1 MKIGLFFGSFNP
13 IHHGHLIV
21 AQYMLNQADL
31 DEVWFV
37 VSPQNPLKKG
47 AAIMDAKHRF
57 EMVKLAIKDNPKFKA
72 SDVEFSMS
80 LPSYSSYTLKKLREA
95 HPKNVF
101 YLILGS
107 DNLQHFDKWKD
118 HEHILMKHE
127 LLVYAREGFPGGEFA
142 KNQRVRFM
150 KGPMLNISA
159 TFIRG
164 INRMGKSI
172 KYLVPDNVMEYIIR
186 HKLE

>member
-1 MKIGLFFGSFNP
+1 MKVGLFFGSFNP
-13 IHHGHLIV
+13 IHHGHLIIG
-21 AQYMLNQADL
+21 QYMINQADL
-31 DEVWFV
+31 DEVWYI

-47 AAIMDAKHRF
+47 ASIMDGKHRM

-72 SDVEFSMS
+72 SDIEFGMD
-80 LPSYSSYTLKKLREA
+80 LPSYTSYTLKKLTEK
-95 HPKNVF
+95 HPNHVF
-101 YLILGS
+101 QLILGS

-118 HEHILMKHE
+118 HEQILMKYE
-127 LLVYAREGFPGGEFA
+127 LLVYFREGFPGGEFA

-164 INRMGKSI
+164 IHRMGKSI
-172 KYLVPDNVMEYIIR
+172 QYLVPDNVMEYMNR
-186 HKLE
+186 HNLE

>member
-1 MKIGLFFGSFNP
+1 MKVGLFFGSFNP
-13 IHHGHLIV
+13 IHYGHLIV
-21 AQYMLNQADL
+21 AQYMLNQAAL
-31 DEVWFV
+31 DEVWFI

-47 AAIMDAKHRF
+47 ASIMDAKHRF
-57 EMVKLAIKDNPKFKA
+57 EMVKLAIKDNPSFKA
-72 SDVEFSMS
+72 SDIEFDMA
-80 LPSYSSYTLKKLREA
+80 LPSYSSYTLKKLREK
-95 HPKNVF
+95 HPDYVF
-101 YLILGS
+101 QLILGS

-118 HEHILMKHE
+118 HEQILMKHE

-172 KYLVPDNVMEYIIR
+172 RYLVPDNVMEYIQR
-186 HKLE
+186 NKLE